1 MNLTKCIIYFYFIS
15 FDNIAI
21 KIRITLIIENVS
33 IIMYK
38 IQNVGRILTLYS
50 VGITIP
56 IIKRRRWK
64 FQVIS
69 FKPLLILNAVI
80 SFKTLLL
87 ILKSYILNTKK
98 RLNKMFV
105 KKLNYSNCH
114 LEF

>member
-56 IIKRRRWK
+56 IIKRKRWK

-69 FKPLLILNAVI
+69 FKP
-80 SFKTLLL
+80 LLL

>member
-21 KIRITLIIENVS
+21 KIRITLTIENVS

-56 IIKRRRWK
+56 IIKRKRWK

-69 FKPLLILNAVI
+69 FKP
-80 SFKTLLL
+80 LLL